1 MIRKLTS
8 LDPCISFIDSF
19 TDDPCFHEPMLSDPA
34 ILKNNL
40 REDLGRPNHFVMG
53 VYEDNEITG
62 LFAFLIL
69 PKDRYLEVLS
79 GMSRSKA
86 AYEEFFSWLQENY
99 PGYHADFV
107 INPANYLLME
117 KLQQLKA
124 FFDIEQFKMVFAGN
138 IPDIDTTG
146 VELISEKYH
155 QQYIDMHTT
164 DRYWIAE
171 KVLAAP
177 ERFNVL
183 IAVSEG
189 KVVGYLDV
197 TNCFAENEPYDL
209 LVREEYRRQGWGR
222 KLLARALQLNH
233 PQGMMLLVDIDNQA
247 AINLYES
254 LSFVRVPHS
263 NSITVKVESL

>member
-19 TDDPCFHEPMLSDPA
+19 TDDPCFREPMLYDPD

-40 REDLGRPNHFVMG
+40 RASLSRSSHRVVG
-53 VYEDNEITG
+53 VYQDGELTG
-62 LFAFLIL
+62 LFDFVIL
-69 PKDRYLEVLS
+69 PQEEFLEAVAA
-79 GMSRSKA
+79 MSRLPA
-86 AYEEFFSWLQENY
+86 AYEEIFTWLQENY

-189 KVVGYLDV
+189 NVVGYLDV
-197 TNCFAENEPYDL
+197 TNCFAENEPYDI
-209 LVREEYRRQGWGR
+209 LVRKEYRRQGWGR
-222 KLLARALQLNH
+222 KLLAKALQLNH
-233 PQGMMLLVDIDNQA
+233 PQGMMLLVEIDNQA
-247 AINLYES
+247 AISLYES
-254 LSFVRVPHS
+254 LGFVRVPHS